1 MGEASSQ
8 LFCVN
13 GETED
18 CCGMPPA
25 YDLILERDGQL
36 ITHTVQV
43 EDAFEAWRLARE
55 RYPTSIRG
63 VVCCDPQHV
72 HPIFAAKKGHLLC
85 GYGASARLPP
95 SAEGSRPGH

>member
-1 MGEASSQ
+1 MEPFLPHMGEASSQ

-63 VVCCDPQHV
+63 VVCCDQQHV
-72 HPIFAAKKGHLLC
+72 QSDLC
-85 GYGASARLPP
+85 S
-95 SAEGSRPGH
+95 